1 MCLLCVIQK
10 WSRRVATMLPWLVIP
25 LIGLWVAL
33 SQLLPP
39 AFRFDIT
46 STRLACVFV
55 LLVTLFWY
63 EVLMPQLSARRVTR
77 NARLREKKRS
87 EAS

>member
-39 AFRFDIT
+39 AFRFEIT

-63 EVLMPQLSARRVTR
+63 EVLMPQLSAGRVRR
-77 NARLREKKRS
+77 NARLREKKRF